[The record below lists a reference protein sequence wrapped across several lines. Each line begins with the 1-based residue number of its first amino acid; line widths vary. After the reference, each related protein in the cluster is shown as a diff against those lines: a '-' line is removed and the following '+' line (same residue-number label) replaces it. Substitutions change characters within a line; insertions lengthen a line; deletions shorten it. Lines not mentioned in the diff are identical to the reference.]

1 MNAWIKTEDQMPE
14 NGQEV
19 TALMDH
25 GQIRQIVRDTHYS
38 GGWKQV
44 NCQGWECVS
53 FDPRTITHWRP
64 EVFER
69 PTMRGPKDAPWML
82 YANTERKSA

>member
-1 MNAWIKTEDQMPE
+1 MSAWIKAEDQMPE

-19 TALMDH
+19 TALLDH
-25 GQIRQIVRDTHYS
+25 GQIRQIVRDTQYS

-44 NCQGWECVS
+44 NCNGWECVS

-64 EVFER
+64 DVFER
-69 PTMRGPKDAPWML
+69 PTMSGPKDAPWMTRQPPKGG
-82 YANTERKSA
+82 AA